1 MIAVYFTTSGMN
13 EWMNEFIN
21 KLFNYLFSVFLF
33 YTDYL
38 DKNVVSMSKNA
49 QRFFMFFI

>member
-1 MIAVYFTTSGMN
+1 MIAVYFTTSG
-13 EWMNEFIN
+13 MNEFIN

-49 QRFFMFFI
+49 QRFVMFFI